1 MADNK
6 RIKLEKGKELEIIGE
21 SMPKSVNQRLPEKQI
36 PAISFDAWWVRTQKN
51 HSLNADMK
59 EVIQK
64 HLKAR
69 GFMDSKRFDD
79 GLLDFGIKS

>member
-1 MADNK
+1 MVDNK
-6 RIKLEKGKELEIIGE
+6 KIKIEKGKELEIIGE
-21 SMPKSVNQRLPEKQI
+21 SVPKVSQKLPERQI

>member
-1 MADNK
+1 MAEDK
-6 RIKLEKGKELEIIGE
+6 RRHKLEKGKELEIIGE
-21 SMPKSVNQRLPEKQI
+21 SVPKTNNKLPERQI

-79 GLLDFGIKS
+79 GLLDFGIKC